1 VSHSADLSV
10 VWAMIIA
17 FAILA
22 YVMMDGFDLGIGI
35 LFPALAVGP
44 ERDRAMNAIAPVW
57 DGNETWLVLGG
68 GALLA
73 AFPLAYSIIL
83 PATYPPMIAML
94 LGLLFR
100 GVAFE
105 FRWRDPRHRPHWD
118 IAFNLGSLIAAL
130 SQGITLGAILQGI
143 RVVNRGYAG
152 GWLDWLS
159 PFTVLTGVSLVL
171 GYALLGSTWLIWKTD
186 GSGQVHARRL
196 AMRLGI
202 ATVAAMAAVSIA
214 TPYLHYDYWRRWFSM
229 PNVLFTAQV
238 PLLVVVACAVFVWS
252 LRRGAERLPFLM
264 ALALFLL
271 NFIGLSIS
279 VFPYL
284 VPRAVT
290 IWDAAAPA
298 SSQTFMLAGIAVI
311 MPVIIAYTGW
321 AYWVFRGKADTHGYH

>member
-1 VSHSADLSV
+1 VSADLPI
-10 VWAMIIA
+10 VWAL
-17 FAILA
+17 ILGFVILM
-22 YVMMDGFDLGIGI
+22 YVVMDGFDLGIGI
-35 LFPALAVGP
+35 LFPTLAVGP

-68 GALLA
+68 GTLLA

-83 PATYPPMIAML
+83 PATYPLMIAML

-105 FRWRDPRHRPHWD
+105 FRWRDPLHRAYWD
-118 IAFNLGSLIAAL
+118 TAFALGSLIAAL
-130 SQGITLGAILQGI
+130 SQGITVGTILQGI
-143 RVVNRGYAG
+143 RVVNGAYGG

-159 PFTVLTGVSLVL
+159 PFTVLTGVAVVL
-171 GYALLGSTWLIWKTD
+171 GYALLGSTWLIWKTE
-186 GSGQVHARRL
+186 GSEQAHARRL
-196 AMRLGI
+196 AMKLAIG
-202 ATVAAMAAVSIA
+202 TVVAMVAVSVA

-238 PLLVVVACAVFVWS
+238 PLLVLVTSAIFVWS

-264 ALALFLL
+264 TLALFVL
-271 NFIGLSIS
+271 NFVGLSIS

-298 SSQTFMLAGIAVI
+298 SSQGFLLVGVSVI
-311 MPVIIAYTGW
+311 MPVILAYTGW
-321 AYWVFRGKADTHGYH
+321 AYWVFRGKVGTHGYH